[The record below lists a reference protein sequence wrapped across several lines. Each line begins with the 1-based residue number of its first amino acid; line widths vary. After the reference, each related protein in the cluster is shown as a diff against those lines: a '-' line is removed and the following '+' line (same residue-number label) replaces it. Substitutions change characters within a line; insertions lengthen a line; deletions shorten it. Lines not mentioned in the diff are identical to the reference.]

1 MLNYELY
8 CSFKKK
14 KTFFFLILG
23 NLNYGPYLPHPTSIY
38 TCEVTTT
45 QQFIDLHVHI
55 YCGYVY
61 FLNKCV

>member
-1 MLNYELY
+1 MSYIVHL
-8 CSFKKK
+8 KK

-23 NLNYGPYLPHPTSIY
+23 NLNHGPYPLHPTSIY
-38 TCEVTTT
+38 TCGGTTV